1 MESADRPSVGA
12 DFYRGAKPIP
22 PASRSCGR
30 KANVTDREARHMHV
44 SFRPGR
50 TSALVL
56 LLALAVAGGALAA
69 STTATVNAASSTA
82 LGVPIVV
89 DAHGFTLYHFTQE
102 KKLSASCTGACRKI
116 WPPLLVGA
124 GAKPVAGTGL
134 NAAKLGTIKR
144 PDGGV
149 QVTYGGFALY
159 RYSGDKKA
167 GQVNGQGIESAWY
180 AITPAGTITRA
191 TASTDS
197 SSSSSSSSTTTPA
210 SSSSSSS
217 TDNGAAYN
225 Y

>member
-1 MESADRPSVGA
+1 
-12 DFYRGAKPIP
+12 
-22 PASRSCGR
+22 
-30 KANVTDREARHMHV
+30 MHG

-50 TSALVL
+50 LSVLVL
-56 LLALAVAGGALAA
+56 LAALAVAGGALAA
-69 STTATVNAASSTA
+69 STAATVSASSSTA

-116 WPPLLVGA
+116 WPPLLVSGS
-124 GAKPVAGTGL
+124 AKPVAGTGL

-167 GQVNGQGIESAWY
+167 GQVNGQGIESSWY
-180 AITPAGTITRA
+180 AITPAGTITKA
-191 TASTDS
+191 TASTAS
-197 SSSSSSSSTTTPA
+197 SSSSSSSSTPSSSSSSSDTS

-217 TDNGAAYN
+217 TDTSGGAYN